1 MKESNLKTMK
11 KKYFLILGLSFL
23 VTTPEGI
30 LISKAIAKEE
40 SSQRWSQKMQS
51 LLSVFADLLTD
62 TSSEKRFNQ
71 KENQKKIQSHINKI
85 NSLAHDLKGMKSS
98 NPDPSLAL
106 MTQLFAEEATRA
118 KEALQLGRRSYAR
131 SIIQSLPGYC
141 IECHTSSQTGPQ
153 FTELSIKPTTPLYGV
168 EKGEFLAA
176 TRQFDRALDEFK
188 QVILDAQAAK
198 TKPLD
203 WNRAVYYSLAIS
215 VRVKKDAD
223 LALGIAQSVLDQKNS
238 PYYMTQ
244 DAQAWK
250 KSILDWKKEPSQ
262 TFNSEEGYRQEML
275 RLTSAAHEAQKYPMD
290 RSADI
295 LYLRASAAAH
305 DLLQKYPQGPQSS
318 EAFLFAGISYEV
330 LKPAKVDD
338 LHEFYYQACIQRT
351 PHTPTAELCYK
362 RLESSIYLGYTGSS
376 GTTIPTPILEKLSQ
390 LKKLAEPTQIIHH
403 PQL

>member
-1 MKESNLKTMK
+1 MKT
-11 KKYFLILGLSFL
+11 KYFLILGLSFL
-23 VTTPEGI
+23 FATPQVT
-30 LISKAIAKEE
+30 LISRADAKEE
-40 SSQRWSQKMQS
+40 MTQHWNQKMQS
-51 LLSVFADLLTD
+51 LLKIFADLLTD

-71 KENQKKIQSHINKI
+71 KENQKRIQSNINKI
-85 NSLAHDLKGMKSS
+85 NTLAHDLKGIKSS
-98 NPDPSLAL
+98 NPDPSLGL
-106 MTQLFAEEATRA
+106 MTQLFAEEAARA
-118 KEALQLGRRSYAR
+118 KEALQLGRTSYAR

-141 IECHTSSQTGPQ
+141 IECHTSTQAGPQ
-153 FTELSIKPTTPLYGV
+153 FSELPIKPTTPLYGV

-176 TRQFDRALDEFK
+176 TRQFDRAIDEFK
-188 QVILDAQAAK
+188 QVILDSTLAK

-223 LALGIAQSVLDQKNS
+223 LALGIVQSVLDQKNS
-238 PYYMTQ
+238 PYYMVQ

-250 KSILDWKKEPSQ
+250 KSILEWKKEPQQ
-262 TFNSEEGYRQEML
+262 TLNSEEGYRQEML
-275 RLTSAAHEAQKYPMD
+275 RLSSAAHETQKFAMD

-305 DLLQKYPQGPQSS
+305 DLLQKYPQGTKSN
-318 EAFLFAGISYEV
+318 EAFLFAGLSYEV

-351 PHTPTAELCYK
+351 PHTATAELCYR

-376 GTTIPTPILEKLSQ
+376 GTSIPTPILEKLAQ
-390 LKKLAEPTQIIHH
+390 FKKLAEPLQVIQSPT
-403 PQL
+403 L